1 MMNRKLRT
9 AAMLILT
16 LLLLAQARRG
26 DLGSSLLYFARAR
39 AAARARFFRV
49 HLHPPALGNR
59 GLRRRRRSVGMVAR
73 LLARLDR
80 CGRRDCR
87 SLSRH
92 GPGDAV
98 MGGRHRAAQSL
109 SAPQLA

>member
-1 MMNRKLRT
+1 MMNRRLRT

-39 AAARARFFRV
+39 AAARARFFRA

-59 GLRRRRRSVGMVAR
+59 GLRRRGRRVGMVAR

-80 CGRRDCR
+80 RGVRDCR
-87 SLSRH
+87 RLS
-92 GPGDAV
+92 GPVLGGAV
-98 MGGRHRAAQSL
+98 MSRW
-109 SAPQLA
+109 PLACPCS